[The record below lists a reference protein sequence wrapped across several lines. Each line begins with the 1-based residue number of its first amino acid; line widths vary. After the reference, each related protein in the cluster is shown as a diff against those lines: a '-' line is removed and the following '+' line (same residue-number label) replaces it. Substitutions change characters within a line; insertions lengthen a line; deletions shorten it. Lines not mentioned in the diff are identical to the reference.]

1 MRPVQKSAAGWSPVR
16 RLSAAVG
23 ALCAG
28 AACHAQVSVSADG
41 QPGFSY
47 PIAVPPGIAGV
58 QPSLALVYSGGGNGP
73 LGVGWV
79 LSGTSVIARCPATK
93 DVDGVVRGVNYAS
106 SDKLCLDGQRLI
118 QTDALGNAVPSQAD
132 DSLGLA
138 GTAWREFRTEK
149 DNFARIRAYGSAADL
164 AANGPAYFK
173 MWTKA
178 GQILEYGT
186 SPSGGAASN
195 AQIQAQGKSVVAA
208 WALSRSTEL
217 TGNYIDF
224 KYTPARDTP
233 WGSRLSGAAVATS
246 GREWNLAEV
255 QYTGPWKPLR
265 TSSGR

>member
-58 QPSLALVYSGGGNGP
+58 QPSLSLVYSGGGNGP

-118 QTDALGNAVPSQAD
+118 QTDAVEALLRYRALRGRRGRRNQKLHTASDPSRVRASPLAVISSFHATPP
-132 DSLGLA
+132 
-138 GTAWREFRTEK
+138 TR
-149 DNFARIRAYGSAADL
+149 
-164 AANGPAYFK
+164 PA
-173 MWTKA
+173 
-178 GQILEYGT
+178 
-186 SPSGGAASN
+186 
-195 AQIQAQGKSVVAA
+195 
-208 WALSRSTEL
+208 
-217 TGNYIDF
+217 
-224 KYTPARDTP
+224 
-233 WGSRLSGAAVATS
+233 
-246 GREWNLAEV
+246 
-255 QYTGPWKPLR
+255 
-265 TSSGR
+265 